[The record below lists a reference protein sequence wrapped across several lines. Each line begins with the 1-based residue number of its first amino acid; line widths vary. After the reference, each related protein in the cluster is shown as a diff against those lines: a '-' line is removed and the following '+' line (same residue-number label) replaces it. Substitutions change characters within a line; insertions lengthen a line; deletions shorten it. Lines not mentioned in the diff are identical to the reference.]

1 MKVLH
6 HKSTRNIAIVTAVC
20 IIGFLLAYLS
30 GGMLMAQD
38 KPEESTTPLPEE
50 VVMETPQEEETPS
63 EENETPAVNNTS
75 AANYYVRLTRG
86 LSSSEEK
93 LVLEQPI
100 QLKASVE
107 YRGKVS
113 EKTMLHAEEIDA
125 ILSLLQNSER
135 LPDDTKIVSISGS
148 HDVSLILPYLDGYG
162 NLYVFEGYPNGAKKS
177 VTLIQDNSNHL
188 YQCKA
193 SVIDKLYDMLKPVET
208 SLNAERVSVY
218 SCRDYEKG
226 SLKAQC
232 KDKAEF
238 ELLLTMLNSLE
249 KQGSS
254 LDLDDPDYIIS
265 LLPENSVTE
274 DNYCYLWLDGKQLK
288 VAFVEDSI
296 TVYESTE
303 VTSSQMK
310 KWVKEFGV
318 K

>member
-6 HKSTRNIAIVTAVC
+6 NKSTRNIIMAVAIC
-20 IIGFLLAYLS
+20 IFGFLMAYLS
-30 GGMLMAQD
+30 GGMMLGNDTQPQQPTPPAQ
-38 KPEESTTPLPEE
+38 
-50 VVMETPQEEETPS
+50 EETPVETP
-63 EENETPAVNNTS
+63 EENTPSEVPETPAVDNTA

-93 LVLEQPI
+93 LVLENPI
-100 QLKASVE
+100 QLKTSVE

-113 EKTMLHAEEIDA
+113 EKTLINSEEIES
-125 ILSLLQNSER
+125 ILSLLQNAER
-135 LPDDTKIVSISGS
+135 LPEDTTIISTSAS
-148 HDVSLILPYLDGYG
+148 HDVSLILPYMDGYG
-162 NLYVFEGYPNGAKKS
+162 NLYVFEGYPNAAKKS

-193 SVIDKLYDMLKPVET
+193 DVINKLYDMIKPVET

-218 SCRDYEKG
+218 GCRGYDKG

-232 KDKAEF
+232 KDKEEF
-238 ELLLTMLNSLE
+238 DLLLNMLNSLE

-274 DNYCYLWLDGKQLK
+274 DNFCYLWTDSKQLK

-310 KWVKEFGV
+310 KWVKEFAV

>member
-6 HKSTRNIAIVTAVC
+6 NKSTRTIVMAVAIC
-20 IIGFLLAYLS
+20 ILGFLLAYLS
-30 GGMLMAQD
+30 GSMLT
-38 KPEESTTPLPEE
+38 PEQVPEQTPPPSS
-50 VVMETPQEEETPS
+50 ETPAETLEEETPT
-63 EENETPAVNNTS
+63 EELPETPVIDNTS

-93 LVLEQPI
+93 LVLEHPI
-100 QLKASVE
+100 QLKTSVE
-107 YRGKVS
+107 YRGKAS
-113 EKTMLHAEEIDA
+113 EKTLLNKEEIDS
-125 ILSLLQNSER
+125 ILSLLQNAER
-135 LPDDTKIVSISGS
+135 LPEETEVISTSGS
-148 HDVSLILPYLDGYG
+148 HDVSLILPYMDGYG
-162 NLYVFEGYPNGAKKS
+162 NLYVFEGYPDGAKKS

-188 YQCKA
+188 YQTKA
-193 SVIDKLYDMLKPVET
+193 DVIDKLYDMIKPVET
-208 SLNAERVSVY
+208 SLNAERISVY

-232 KDKAEF
+232 KDKEEF
-238 ELLLTMLNSLE
+238 SLLLSMLNSLE

-265 LLPENSVTE
+265 LLPQNSVSE

-288 VAFVEDSI
+288 VAFVEDSF

>member
-1 MKVLH
+1 MKILH
-6 HKSTRNIAIVTAVC
+6 NKSTRNIAIVTAVC

-30 GGMLMAQD
+30 GGMLMVTEQ
-38 KPEESTTPLPEE
+38 PEKSTTPLPEE
-50 VVMETPQEEETPS
+50 VIMETPKEEESPS
-63 EENETPAVNNTS
+63 EESETPAVNNTA

-86 LSSSEEK
+86 LSSSEDK

-100 QLKASVE
+100 QLKTSVE
-107 YRGKVS
+107 YRGKVN
-113 EKTMLHAEEIDA
+113 EKTILQVEEIDA
-125 ILSLLQNSER
+125 ILSLLQNAER
-135 LPDDTKIVSISGS
+135 LPDDTKIVSTSGS
-148 HDVSLILPYLDGYG
+148 RDVSLILPYLDGYG
-162 NLYVFEGYPNGAKKS
+162 NLYVFEGYPNGAKKAL
-177 VTLIQDNSNHL
+177 TLIQDNSNHL

-208 SLNAERVSVY
+208 SLNAERISVY
-218 SCRDYEKG
+218 NCRDYEKG

-310 KWVKEFGV
+310 KWVKEFRV

>member
-6 HKSTRNIAIVTAVC
+6 HKSTRNIVMVISIC
-20 IIGFLLAYLS
+20 LLGFFMAYLS
-30 GGMLMAQD
+30 GGMMLT
-38 KPEESTTPLPEE
+38 EEKESLPAPS
-50 VVMETPQEEETPS
+50 VQEETPT
-63 EENETPAVNNTS
+63 ETPEEEIPSEVPEVPAADNTA

-93 LVLEQPI
+93 LVLENPI
-100 QLKASVE
+100 QLKTAVE
-107 YRGKVS
+107 YRGKVH
-113 EKTMLHAEEIDA
+113 EKTLMSSEDIEEI
-125 ILSLLQNSER
+125 LTLLQNAER
-135 LPDDTKIVSISGS
+135 LPDDTNVISTSGS
-148 HDVSLILPYLDGYG
+148 HDISLILPYVDGYG
-162 NLYVFEGYPNGAKKS
+162 NLYVFEAYPNAAKKS
-177 VTLIQDNSNHL
+177 VTLIQDNSNRL

-193 SVIDKLYDMLKPVET
+193 DVIDKLYDMIKPVES
-208 SLNAERVSVY
+208 SLHAERVSVY
-218 SCRDYEKG
+218 GCRGYEKG

-238 ELLLTMLNSLE
+238 DLLLTMLNSLE

-288 VAFVEDSI
+288 AAFVDDSI

-310 KWVKEFGV
+310 KWVKEFSV